1 MNNCFRRLPKTIQFL
16 WRFQYPLKTSAP
28 FLRQHPTLKLFLSA
42 RPSRNTPFNIDSFL
56 FFFNIVPP
64 LKNKKLSYLIIASI
78 TS

>member
-1 MNNCFRRLPKTIQFL
+1 MNDCFRRLPKTIQFL

-28 FLRQHPTLKLFLSA
+28 FLRQHPTLKLFLST
-42 RPSRNTPFNIDSFL
+42 RPSRNTTFNIDSFL
-56 FFFNIVPP
+56 VIPP